1 MPQPAGFTK
10 HLSSRALAVQLLEI
24 RLKRV
29 FGVLDMIRFLKVTR
43 NVSFLFEYLLSVP
56 MIYQYPYFTKFT
68 DVYMFVKPDV
78 YMLIKL
84 NHENNMQVSLLHQ
97 VLKMVLLVTA

>member
-1 MPQPAGFTK
+1 
-10 HLSSRALAVQLLEI
+10 
-24 RLKRV
+24 
-29 FGVLDMIRFLKVTR
+29 MIRFLKVTR

-56 MIYQYPYFTKFT
+56 MIYQYPYFTKFA

-84 NHENNMQVSLLHQ
+84 NHENNMQVSLLHK